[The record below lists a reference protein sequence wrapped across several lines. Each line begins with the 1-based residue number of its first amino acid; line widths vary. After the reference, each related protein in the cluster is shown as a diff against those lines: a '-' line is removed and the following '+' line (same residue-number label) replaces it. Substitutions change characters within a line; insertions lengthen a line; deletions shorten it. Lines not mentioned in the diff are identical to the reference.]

1 MSYVE
6 DLANDPTFRDAIL
19 GGTPAA
25 RVRVEQR
32 LPQSEAVI
40 RRAAARVRA
49 ISTAKPKPLPR
60 EALVSC
66 DQQGDNQMTLATAKQ
81 SKIRSLDGLLDYMQ
95 TDRNVWFVKR
105 HILNMWEVGAKNP
118 DTGEILTEQL
128 TQIKA
133 WLERSAVA
141 DRLTDIHDTLVA
153 SMAKHAPPYRTPRRA
168 AAATDRVMMEFSPFD
183 LHLGKL
189 AWHAE
194 TESESY
200 DTGIAESILT
210 AVADHAIEQARL
222 YRPECI
228 LFPVGNDFFH
238 TDSSANQTTSGTQM
252 DADSRHARMFVHG
265 CDLLVHVIDKL
276 RLVAPVEVLTVP
288 GNHDRD
294 SVFKLGTVLNAWYR
308 NDAEV
313 TINNA
318 PTRRK
323 YKRYGRTL
331 LGFTHGDSERHPD
344 LPLILAQERP
354 QDWAD
359 TQFREFHLG
368 HFHKRKETRH
378 TAGDT
383 YGGVVVRV
391 LPSLSATDA
400 WHYAQGYV
408 KSIREAHSHFYSYDA
423 GPIATVISNINNAAL
438 AATIGR
444 E

>member
-1 MSYVE
+1 MSYFE
-6 DLANDPTFRDAIL
+6 DLARNPAFRQMIL
-19 GGTPAA
+19 DGSSASAA
-25 RVRVEQR
+25 AAALR

-40 RRAAARVRA
+40 RRAAALVRA
-49 ISTAKPKPLPR
+49 TGDVATRPATIPTGTTIEDALTHGERHVKSISPRIKTLEALIAECEIDAMKWHCYDVTVKKWDMGAKSKDGEHIIVQEMFGITAKFKPLV
-60 EALVSC
+60 EAV
-66 DQQGDNQMTLATAKQ
+66 
-81 SKIRSLDGLLDYMQ
+81 
-95 TDRNVWFVKR
+95 
-105 HILNMWEVGAKNP
+105 NMA
-118 DTGEILTEQL
+118 
-128 TQIKA
+128 A
-133 WLERSAVA
+133 
-141 DRLTDIHDTLVA
+141 IHDTLVA
-153 SMAKHAPPYRTPRRA
+153 SMTKHAPPYRLPRRA
-168 AAATDRVMMEFSPFD
+168 APAPDRVMMEFSPFD

-194 TESESY
+194 TESDSY
-200 DTGIAESILT
+200 DTGIAEAILS

-222 YRPECI
+222 FRPECI

-252 DADSRHARMFVHG
+252 DADSRHARMFTHG
-265 CDLLVHVIDKL
+265 CDLLVSVIDKL

-294 SVFKLGTVLNAWYR
+294 SVFKLGTVLHAWYR

-323 YKRYGRTL
+323 YKHYGCTL
-331 LGFTHGDSERHPD
+331 LGFTHGDSEKHID

-354 QDWAD
+354 QEWAAS
-359 TQFREFHLG
+359 QFREFHLG

-383 YGGVVVRV
+383 FGGVVVRV

-408 KSIREAHSHFYSYDA
+408 KSIREAHSHFYSYDN
-423 GPIATVISNINNAAL
+423 GPIGTVISNINNAAL
-438 AATIGR
+438 AATIGG
-444 E
+444 